1 MPLKN
6 EVEEKWNIS
15 RLIHYQM
22 RESKKNGSRIGIEK
36 GTTLVTE
43 KSIKSKEIIKK
54 HAKDFGG
61 TLSDKVV
68 ITLGKISKNSYY
80 KYKKELKIQVS

>member
-1 MPLKN
+1 
-6 EVEEKWNIS
+6 
-15 RLIHYQM
+15 M

-80 KYKKELKIQVS
+80 KYKKDLKIQVS